1 MPFKPIYLIP
11 VAASFVL
18 ALVLTPTVRALARRW
33 KIVAKPKSDRW
44 HKKPT
49 AMLGGVA
56 IFLSVATVLVLYLFV
71 VPPRPDE
78 ILNHDRDYLWV
89 VLGASA
95 FLFAV
100 GLADDLYHAKPYQ
113 KLIGQI
119 MGAAFVI
126 YYGLT
131 LPWTGSAP
139 VNMVITIFWLIGIT
153 NAINLLDNMDG
164 LASGIAAISSIFLAL
179 SFLASSQPTEA
190 LALAVFA
197 AALVGFL
204 VYNSNPASI
213 FMGDCGSMFIGFFL
227 ASTSLMSAAQ
237 GGRSRSFLPVLAVP
251 ILILFIPI
259 FDTTLVTV
267 LRKLSGRSVR
277 VGGRDHASHRLVAL
291 GMSER
296 RAVWMLYGFA
306 GFSGLIA
313 LLVREAKLDVS
324 LAAIGGFTVL
334 LTLLGVYL
342 AGVKVY
348 DEDEA
353 KAARE
358 KPLFAF
364 LVDLSYKRRVFEVML
379 DVLLIIFAYY
389 GSYVLRFGPME
400 SSGAWRVFLRT
411 LPVLVFVKMA
421 AFLAVG
427 VYRGI
432 WRYTSVDDLV
442 VFAKAVVLGSVA
454 SLLAILFAFRFEG
467 VSRTVFIVDA
477 ILLFM
482 LLAGSRMAFRLF
494 RKLLPTQAPRD
505 GCRVL
510 IYGAG
515 DGGELLLREMQN
527 NRDLQYAPVGFV
539 DDDPNKKGKVIHGLR
554 VFGGNGSLR
563 AICREQ
569 RVDEVLISSS
579 RFPPERV
586 AEILSDCREAQVTL
600 KRMLIRIE
608 DVSDE

>member
-1 MPFKPIYLIP
+1 MPFKPIHLIP
-11 VAASFVL
+11 VAASFAL
-18 ALVLTPTVRALARRW
+18 ALLLTPVVRSFAHKW
-33 KIVAKPKSDRW
+33 KLVAKPKMDRW

-56 IFLSVATVLVLYLFV
+56 IFLSVAVGLVAYLIF

-78 ILNHDRDYLWV
+78 ILNHVRDYLWV

-113 KLIGQI
+113 KLIGQV

-131 LPWTGSAP
+131 LPWTGSAT
-139 VNMVITIFWLIGIT
+139 VNIVITIFWLIGIT

-164 LASGIAAISSIFLAL
+164 LSAGIAAIASVFLAL
-179 SFLASSQPTEA
+179 SFLASFQPTEA
-190 LALAVFA
+190 LALAIFA
-197 AALVGFL
+197 AALIGFL
-204 VYNSNPASI
+204 VYNSNPATI

-259 FDTTLVTV
+259 FDTILVTV

-296 RAVWMLYGFA
+296 HAVWMLYGFA
-306 GFSGLIA
+306 GLSGLLA
-313 LLVREAKLDVS
+313 LLVREANFDVA

-348 DEDEA
+348 AEDEV
-353 KAARE
+353 KSARE
-358 KPLFAF
+358 KALFAF
-364 LVDLSYKRRVFEVML
+364 LVDLSYKRRVFEVSL
-379 DVLLIIFAYY
+379 DLVLIILAYY
-389 GSYVLRFGPME
+389 GAYVLRFGPME
-400 SSGAWRVFLRT
+400 ESGVWRVFLRT
-411 LPVLVFVKMA
+411 LPVLLFFKMA
-421 AFLAVG
+421 MFLVMG
-427 VYRGI
+427 IYRGI

-442 VFAKAVVLGSVA
+442 VFAKAVALGSVA

-494 RKLLPTQAPRD
+494 RRLLPTQVSSD

-527 NRDLQYAPVGFV
+527 NRELQYAPVGFV

-563 AICREQ
+563 AICEEQ

-579 RFPPERV
+579 RFTPERV
-586 AEILSDCREAQVTL
+586 AEILNDCREAEVAL
-600 KRMLIRIE
+600 KQMRIRIE
-608 DVSDE
+608 DISDE